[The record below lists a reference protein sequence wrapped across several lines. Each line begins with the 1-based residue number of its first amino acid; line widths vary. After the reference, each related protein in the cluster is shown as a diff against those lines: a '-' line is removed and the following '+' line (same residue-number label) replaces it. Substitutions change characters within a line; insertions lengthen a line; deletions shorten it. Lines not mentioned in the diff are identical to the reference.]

1 MPEHLTLIAAMPRLT
16 RLSLKRCR
24 GISDAGLAE
33 LAPLTALSDL
43 SLARCY
49 QVRSA
54 DCQLP

>member
-1 MPEHLTLIAAMPRLT
+1 MPEHLPMIAQMPRLA

-24 GISDAGLAE
+24 GITDAGLCE

-49 QVRSA
+49 QVPSLRV
-54 DCQLP
+54 